1 MKQERAPTMQYLNA
15 QGTKQLTLTL
25 WKKSPSVNEWTYQH
39 WRKYHRIKTE
49 WRQRL
54 GLVLNGSIEFKQ
66 ARIKAYRHGTHV
78 LDYENAVAGMKPIT
92 DALVYW
98 GLIKDDSPQY
108 LPEAPEVT
116 QMKVSKR
123 ADERTV
129 LIIEELQ

>member
-1 MKQERAPTMQYLNA
+1 MKTERPPTMQYMNA

-25 WKKSPSVNEWTYQH
+25 WKKSPSCNEWTYGH
-39 WRKYHRIKTE
+39 WKKYHRIKTE

-66 ARIKAYRHGTHV
+66 ARIKAYRHGIHV
-78 LDYENAVAGMKPIT
+78 LDYENAVAGLKPIT

-98 GLIKDDSPQY
+98 RLIQDDSPKY
-108 LPEAPEVT
+108 LPEAPKVEQT
-116 QMKVSKR
+116 KVSKR
-123 ADERTV
+123 CDERTI